1 MYKIAQL
8 LFLTLLLCGCSALHK
23 TDSLASELHP
33 IPLELTT
40 HLGDQQQFI
49 EGDEIQFLL
58 SLGSDAYI
66 YMVYLDAKNNITQI
80 LPNKN
85 QPGNFYSAGYFLTIP
100 EYVNGYRFI
109 ISQPFGDESVWVF
122 ASDQLITQSSL
133 ENNIASSIEGYKK
146 ELQKRSKKAYGEYE
160 LRIVTKKK

>member
-8 LFLTLLLCGCSALHK
+8 LSLTLLLFGCSSLQK
-23 TDSLASELHP
+23 TDSLISNLNS

-85 QPGNFYSAGYFLTIP
+85 QPGNFYFAGYFLTIP
-100 EYVNGYRFI
+100 EYDNGYRFT
-109 ISQPFGDESVWVF
+109 ISQPFGNESVWVF

-133 ENNIASSIEGYKK
+133 DSSMLDSIEDYKK
-146 ELQKRSKKAYGEYE
+146 KLQKLSKKAYGEYE

>member
-8 LFLTLLLCGCSALHK
+8 LSLTLLLFGCSSLQK
-23 TDSLASELHP
+23 TDSLISNLNS

-100 EYVNGYRFI
+100 EYDNGYRFT
-109 ISQPFGDESVWVF
+109 ISQPFGNESVWVF

-133 ENNIASSIEGYKK
+133 ESSMLSSIEDYKK
-146 ELQKRSKKAYGEYE
+146 KLQKLSKKAYGEYE